1 MTREL
6 LVWPP
11 ASSGQDWQLR
21 ITLAEVSQDGPFS
34 PFPGVLRRFVVV
46 DGCGL
51 SLRWMG
57 QDSWQDLLPGHAPLP
72 FDGAL
77 APDCRLL
84 RHGPGGPARSTDL
97 NLMTRGLPSS
107 MERIQD
113 GQPRRMSGGQ
123 RGFFAAQAG
132 RWWCAG
138 SASQLVSAHTL
149 VWKDD
154 VLDGT
159 TTETWYFEP
168 LVDNM
173 PHQPLGWW
181 LEAGA

>member
-1 MTREL
+1 
-6 LVWPP
+6 
-11 ASSGQDWQLR
+11 
-21 ITLAEVSQDGPFS
+21 
-34 PFPGVLRRFVVV
+34 
-46 DGCGL
+46 
-51 SLRWMG
+51 
-57 QDSWQDLLPGHAPLP
+57 
-72 FDGAL
+72 
-77 APDCRLL
+77 
-84 RHGPGGPARSTDL
+84 
-97 NLMTRGLPSS
+97 